1 MPFKSEAQRRFMYK
15 NHPEIAER
23 WSKEGGT
30 SGTLPD
36 RIHPKKAKASPYAN
50 KKPMRNIRKI
60 FKRN

>member
-1 MPFKSEAQRRFMYK
+1 MPFKSEAQRRFMHK
-15 NHPEIAER
+15 NYPDIAKR
-23 WSKEGGT
+23 WEQEGT

>member
-1 MPFKSEAQRRFMYK
+1 MYK

-30 SGTLPD
+30 PGSLPD